1 MIKILH
7 TLPDLHIGGVSSLII
22 KLISNFNHDNFEHHI
37 CYFGSNT
44 AQLDNFSKLNINIH
58 RVPYNGIKNIFK
70 TKNEFLNLL
79 SLNNIDIIHNHLF
92 LDRVITSLSYYQH
105 RLPIITTIH
114 TTNNIGQ
121 KGGVKEKILIWTED
135 ILSKLTSKKFIAV
148 SDTVRE
154 VAISKRLVS
163 KNKIQTIYSGATIPG
178 KVTRDILS
186 KRKIKIISIGR
197 LIDSKGFFD
206 LLEIFNICRENHLN
220 VELGIL
226 GDGPLRG
233 GLENFVIEKGLTNY
247 VTFFGFVDNVQD
259 QLRSADIYV
268 SCSYEEGFGLSLVE
282 AMAYSLPVIA
292 YDIPIFREISGVES
306 SIILVDKSNKIEFA
320 QKIKDLINIPER
332 YSERSENV
340 FYRAKNNFSL
350 DVMIKKYFNLYNE
363 TYSERSEN

>member
-7 TLPDLHIGGVSSLII
+7 TLPDLHIGGVSSLIL
-22 KLISNFNHDNFEHHI
+22 KLISNFNPEDIEHHI

-44 AQLDNFSKLNINIH
+44 AQLDNFSRLNIKIH
-58 RVPYNGIKNIFK
+58 HIPYGGVKYSYNVIK
-70 TKNEFLNLL
+70 EFTDLL
-79 SLNNIDIIHNHLF
+79 RRNNIDIIHNHLF

-105 RLPIITTIH
+105 RTPIITTIH
-114 TTNNIGQ
+114 TTNLVGQ
-121 KGGVKEKILIWTED
+121 NGSIKERILIRIED

-148 SDTVRE
+148 SDTVKD
-154 VAISKRLVS
+154 VATSKRLVS
-163 KNKIQTIYSGATIPG
+163 KNKIQTIYSGVAIPE
-178 KVTRDILS
+178 KVTRDISS

-206 LLEIFNICRENHLN
+206 LLEIFNICRENNLN
-220 VELGIL
+220 VELVIL

-233 GLENFVIEKGLTNY
+233 TLENFVIEKGLTNY

-259 QLRSADIYV
+259 QLRNADIYV

-320 QKIKDLINIPER
+320 QKIKDLISIPER